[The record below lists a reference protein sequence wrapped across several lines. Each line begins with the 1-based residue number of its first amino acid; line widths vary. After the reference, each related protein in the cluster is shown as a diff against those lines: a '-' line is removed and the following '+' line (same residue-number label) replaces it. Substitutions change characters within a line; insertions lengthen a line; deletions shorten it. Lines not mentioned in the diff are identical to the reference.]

1 MRSWRAR
8 LVVLV
13 TAATLLMPASALA
26 QVLYLCTMSGLIGPK
41 CCCSAPQEEPEAAP
55 QGPRF
60 ERPDCCEAQ
69 AQASRDAIAAAAD
82 HMPSVGPAMLVST
95 LTITDL
101 IDLERAASISGAAQA
116 RGPPALGPPIYLENC
131 SLLR

>member
-1 MRSWRAR
+1 MRAWRAR
-8 LVVLV
+8 LVALI

-26 QVLYLCTMSGLIGPK
+26 QVIYLCTMSGAIGTK
-41 CCCSAPQEEPEAAP
+41 CCCSAAKEEPEAAP
-55 QGPRF
+55 TGPQF

-69 AQASRDAIAAAAD
+69 AQAERDAIAAAAD
-82 HMPSVGPAMLVST
+82 KLPSVGPAVLTATLSVTELLDLGRLST
-95 LTITDL
+95 V
-101 IDLERAASISGAAQA
+101 SGAAQA